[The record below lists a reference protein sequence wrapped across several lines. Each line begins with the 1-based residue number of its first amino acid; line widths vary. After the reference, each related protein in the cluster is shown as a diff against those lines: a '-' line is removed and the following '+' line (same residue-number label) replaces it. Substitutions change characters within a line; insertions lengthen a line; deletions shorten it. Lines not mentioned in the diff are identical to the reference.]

1 MSDNSRHQAEAQ
13 LASIKEMLQAVEN
26 AADDDE
32 REAAEQ
38 AIYDDPLA
46 VDVRSGWVNAWAA
59 EFEPVEYRVLLC
71 TGGPAVQLEG
81 ELDDRNQPYNVQLQ
95 HQDWFE
101 PWQTVPLNAEDTK
114 ALLTYVRH
122 FFPY

>member
-1 MSDNSRHQAEAQ
+1 MSDNSRHQAEVQ
-13 LASIKEMLQAVEN
+13 LASIKKMLEAVEN
-26 AADDDE
+26 AADDE

-46 VDVRSGWVNAWAA
+46 VDVRSGWVNVWTT

-101 PWQTVPLNAEDTK
+101 PWQTVPLTAEDTET
-114 ALLTYVRH
+114 LLTYARY
-122 FFPY
+122 FLPY

>member
-1 MSDNSRHQAEAQ
+1 MSDNSRHQAEVQ
-13 LASIKEMLQAVEN
+13 LTTIKEMLQAVEN
-26 AADDDE
+26 AADDE

-46 VDVRSGWVNAWAA
+46 VDVRSGWVNVWTT

-101 PWQTVPLNAEDTK
+101 PWQTVPLTAEDTET
-114 ALLTYVRH
+114 LLTYARY
-122 FFPY
+122 FLPY

>member
-1 MSDNSRHQAEAQ
+1 MSDNSRQQAEVQ
-13 LASIKEMLQAVEN
+13 LATIKEMLQAVEN
-26 AADDDE
+26 AADDE

-46 VDVRSGWVNAWAA
+46 VDVRSGWVNVWTA

-101 PWQTVPLNAEDTK
+101 PWQTVPLTAEDTE
-114 ALLTYVRH
+114 ALLTYVRY
-122 FFPY
+122 FLPY

>member
-1 MSDNSRHQAEAQ
+1 MSQNSCDQAFAQ

-26 AADDDE
+26 ATDDE

-46 VDVRSGWVNAWAA
+46 VDVRSGWVNVWAA

-101 PWQTVPLNAEDTK
+101 PWQTVPLTAEDTET
-114 ALLTYVRH
+114 LLAYVRH

>member
-1 MSDNSRHQAEAQ
+1 MSDNSRHQAEVQ
-13 LASIKEMLQAVEN
+13 LTTIKAMLQAVEN
-26 AADDDE
+26 ATGDE
-32 REAAEQ
+32 REAART

-46 VDVRSGWVNAWAA
+46 VDVRSGWVNVWAA

-101 PWQTVPLNAEDTK
+101 PWQTVPLNAEDTE
-114 ALLTYVRH
+114 ALLTYVRYSL
-122 FFPY
+122 PY

>member
-1 MSDNSRHQAEAQ
+1 MSQNSCDQAFAQ
-13 LASIKEMLQAVEN
+13 LASIKAMLKAVEN
-26 AADDDE
+26 ATDDE

-46 VDVRSGWVNAWAA
+46 VDVRSGWVNVWTA
-59 EFEPVEYRVLLC
+59 EFEPVEYRILLC

-81 ELDDRNQPYNVQLQ
+81 ELDDRNQPYNVQLR

-101 PWQTVPLNAEDTK
+101 PWQTVPLTAEDTET
-114 ALLTYVRH
+114 LLTYARH

>member
-1 MSDNSRHQAEAQ
+1 MSQNSCDQAFAQ
-13 LASIKEMLQAVEN
+13 LASIKEMLRAVEN
-26 AADDDE
+26 AADDE

-38 AIYDDPLA
+38 AIYDDPLE
-46 VDVRSGWVNAWAA
+46 VSVRCASWSSPYDNL
-59 EFEPVEYRVLLC
+59 EPDEYRVLLC
-71 TGGPAVQLEG
+71 TGGPAVQITGDLNEHM
-81 ELDDRNQPYNVQLQ
+81 QPVTARLQ

-114 ALLTYVRH
+114 ALLTYARY

>member
-1 MSDNSRHQAEAQ
+1 MSDNSRHQAEVQ
-13 LASIKEMLQAVEN
+13 LTTIKAMLQAVEN

-46 VDVRSGWVNAWAA
+46 VDVRSGWVNVWTT

-95 HQDWFE
+95 HQDWYE
-101 PWQTVPLNAEDTK
+101 PWQTVPLTAEDTET
-114 ALLTYVRH
+114 LLTYVRH

>member
-1 MSDNSRHQAEAQ
+1 MSQNSCDQAFAQ
-13 LASIKEMLQAVEN
+13 LASIKEMLKAVEN
-26 AADDDE
+26 ATDDE

-46 VDVRSGWVNAWAA
+46 VDVRSGWVNVWAA

-101 PWQTVPLNAEDTK
+101 PWQTVPLTAEDTET
-114 ALLTYVRH
+114 LLTYARY
-122 FFPY
+122 FLPY

>member
-1 MSDNSRHQAEAQ
+1 MSDNSREQALAQ
-13 LASIKEMLQAVEN
+13 LQSIKAMLEAVAN
-26 AADDDE
+26 AADDE

-46 VDVRSGWVNAWAA
+46 VDVRSGWVNVWTT

-101 PWQTVPLNAEDTK
+101 PWQTVPLTAEDTET
-114 ALLTYVRH
+114 LLTYVRH

>member
-1 MSDNSRHQAEAQ
+1 MSDNSREQALAQ
-13 LASIKEMLQAVEN
+13 LQSIKAMLQAVEN
-26 AADDDE
+26 ATDDE
-32 REAAEQ
+32 LESAEQ

-46 VDVRSGWVNAWAA
+46 VDVRSGWVNVWTT
-59 EFEPVEYRVLLC
+59 EFEPVEYRILLC

-101 PWQTVPLNAEDTK
+101 PWQTVPLTAEDTET
-114 ALLTYVRH
+114 LLTYVRH

>member
-1 MSDNSRHQAEAQ
+1 MSQNSCDQAFAQ

-26 AADDDE
+26 AADDE

-46 VDVRSGWVNAWAA
+46 VDVRSGWVNVWTT

-81 ELDDRNQPYNVQLQ
+81 ELDDRKQPYNVQLQ

-101 PWQTVPLNAEDTK
+101 PWQTVPLTAEDTET
-114 ALLTYVRH
+114 LLTYVRY

>member
-1 MSDNSRHQAEAQ
+1 MSDNSRQQAEVQ
-13 LASIKEMLQAVEN
+13 LASIKKMLEAVEN
-26 AADDDE
+26 ATDDA

-46 VDVRSGWVNAWAA
+46 VDVRSGWVNVWTT

-101 PWQTVPLNAEDTK
+101 PWQTVPLTAEDTET
-114 ALLTYVRH
+114 LLTYVRH

>member
-1 MSDNSRHQAEAQ
+1 MSDNSRQQAEAQ
-13 LASIKEMLQAVEN
+13 LTAIKEMLQAVEN
-26 AADDDE
+26 AADDE

-46 VDVRSGWVNAWAA
+46 VDVRSGWVNVWTA

-81 ELDDRNQPYNVQLQ
+81 ELDDRNQPCNVQLQ

-101 PWQTVPLNAEDTK
+101 PWQTVPLNAEDTE
-114 ALLTYVRH
+114 ALLTYVRY
-122 FFPY
+122 FLPY

>member
-1 MSDNSRHQAEAQ
+1 MSDNSRQQAEAQ
-13 LASIKEMLQAVEN
+13 LTTIKEMLQAVEN
-26 AADDDE
+26 ATDDE

-46 VDVRSGWVNAWAA
+46 VDVRSGWVNVWTT

-101 PWQTVPLNAEDTK
+101 PWQTVPLTAEDTET
-114 ALLTYVRH
+114 LLTYARH

>member
-1 MSDNSRHQAEAQ
+1 MSDNSRHQAEVQ

-26 AADDDE
+26 ATDDE
-32 REAAEQ
+32 REAART

-46 VDVRSGWVNAWAA
+46 VDVRSGWVSVWAT

-101 PWQTVPLNAEDTK
+101 PWQTVPLTAEDTET
-114 ALLTYVRH
+114 LLTYARY
-122 FFPY
+122 FLPY

>member
-1 MSDNSRHQAEAQ
+1 MSDNSRHQAEVQ
-13 LASIKEMLQAVEN
+13 LASIKKMLEAVEN
-26 AADDDE
+26 AADDE

-46 VDVRSGWVNAWAA
+46 VDVRSGWVNTWTT

-101 PWQTVPLNAEDTK
+101 PWQTVPLTAEDTET
-114 ALLTYVRH
+114 LLTYVRH

>member
-1 MSDNSRHQAEAQ
+1 MSDNSRQQAEVQ
-13 LASIKEMLQAVEN
+13 LTTIKAMLEAVAN
-26 AADDDE
+26 ATGNE
-32 REAAEQ
+32 REAART

-46 VDVRSGWVNAWAA
+46 VDVRSGWVNVWAA

-81 ELDDRNQPYNVQLQ
+81 ELDDMNQPYNVQLQ

-101 PWQTVPLNAEDTK
+101 PWQTVPLTAEDTET
-114 ALLTYVRH
+114 LLTYVRH

>member
-1 MSDNSRHQAEAQ
+1 MSDNSRHQAEVQ
-13 LASIKEMLQAVEN
+13 LTTIKAMLQAVEN
-26 AADDDE
+26 AADDE

-46 VDVRSGWVNAWAA
+46 VDVRSGWVNVWTT

-81 ELDDRNQPYNVQLQ
+81 ELDDRGQPYNVQLQ

-101 PWQTVPLNAEDTK
+101 PWQTVPLTAEDTET
-114 ALLTYVRH
+114 LLTYARH

>member
-1 MSDNSRHQAEAQ
+1 MLEAV
-13 LASIKEMLQAVEN
+13 AN
-26 AADDDE
+26 ATDDE
-32 REAAEQ
+32 REAART

-46 VDVRSGWVNAWAA
+46 VDVRSGWVNVWAA
-59 EFEPVEYRVLLC
+59 EFEPVEYRILLC

-101 PWQTVPLNAEDTK
+101 PWQTVPLTAEDTET
-114 ALLTYVRH
+114 LLTYARH

>member
-1 MSDNSRHQAEAQ
+1 MSDNSRQQAEVQ
-13 LASIKEMLQAVEN
+13 LATIKEMLQAVEN
-26 AADDDE
+26 AADDE

-46 VDVRSGWVNAWAA
+46 VDVRSGWVNVWTT

-101 PWQTVPLNAEDTK
+101 PWQTVPLTAEDTET
-114 ALLTYVRH
+114 LLTYVRH

>member
-1 MSDNSRHQAEAQ
+1 MSDNSRRQAEVQ
-13 LASIKEMLQAVEN
+13 LTTIKEMLQTVEN
-26 AADDDE
+26 ATDDE

-46 VDVRSGWVNAWAA
+46 VDVRSGWVNVWTT

-101 PWQTVPLNAEDTK
+101 PWQTVPLTAEDTET
-114 ALLTYVRH
+114 LLTYARY
-122 FFPY
+122 FLPY

>member
-1 MSDNSRHQAEAQ
+1 MSQNSCDQAFAQ

-26 AADDDE
+26 AADDE

-46 VDVRSGWVNAWAA
+46 VDVRSGWVSVWTT
-59 EFEPVEYRVLLC
+59 EFDPVEYRVLLC

-101 PWQTVPLNAEDTK
+101 PWQTVPLTAEDTET
-114 ALLTYVRH
+114 LLTYVRY

>member
-1 MSDNSRHQAEAQ
+1 MSDNSRQQAEAQ
-13 LASIKEMLQAVEN
+13 LTTIKEMLQAVEN
-26 AADDDE
+26 TTDDE
-32 REAAEQ
+32 REAART

-46 VDVRSGWVNAWAA
+46 VDVRSGWVNVWAA

-101 PWQTVPLNAEDTK
+101 PWQTVPLTAEDTET
-114 ALLTYVRH
+114 LLTYARY
-122 FFPY
+122 FLPY

>member
-1 MSDNSRHQAEAQ
+1 MSQNSCDQAFAQ
-13 LASIKEMLQAVEN
+13 LTSIKAMLKAVEN
-26 AADDDE
+26 ATDVE

-38 AIYDDPLA
+38 AIYDDPLE
-46 VDVRSGWVNAWAA
+46 VDVRSGWVNVWTT
-59 EFEPVEYRVLLC
+59 EFEPVEYRILLC

-101 PWQTVPLNAEDTK
+101 PWQTVPLTAEDTET
-114 ALLTYVRH
+114 LLTYVRH

>member
-1 MSDNSRHQAEAQ
+1 MSDNSRHQAEVQ
-13 LASIKEMLQAVEN
+13 LASIKAMLEAVAN
-26 AADDDE
+26 ATDDE
-32 REAAEQ
+32 REAART

-46 VDVRSGWVNAWAA
+46 VDVRSGWVNVWAA

-95 HQDWFE
+95 HQDWSD
-101 PWQTVPLNAEDTK
+101 PSQTVPLTAEDTET
-114 ALLTYVRH
+114 LLNYVRH

>member
-1 MSDNSRHQAEAQ
+1 MSDNSRHQAEVQ
-13 LASIKEMLQAVEN
+13 LASIKKMLEAVEN
-26 AADDDE
+26 ATDDE

-46 VDVRSGWVNAWAA
+46 VDVRSGWVNVWTT

-101 PWQTVPLNAEDTK
+101 PWQTVPLNAEDTE
-114 ALLTYVRH
+114 ALLTYARY
-122 FFPY
+122 FLPY

>member
-1 MSDNSRHQAEAQ
+1 MSDNSRHQAEVQ

-26 AADDDE
+26 AADDE

-46 VDVRSGWVNAWAA
+46 VDVRSGWVNVWTT

-101 PWQTVPLNAEDTK
+101 PWQTVPLTAEDTET
-114 ALLTYVRH
+114 LLTYVRH

>member
-1 MSDNSRHQAEAQ
+1 MSQNSCDQAFAQ
-13 LASIKEMLQAVEN
+13 LASIKEMLKAVEN
-26 AADDDE
+26 ATDDE

-46 VDVRSGWVNAWAA
+46 VDVRSGWVNVWTT
-59 EFEPVEYRVLLC
+59 EFEPVEYRILLC

-101 PWQTVPLNAEDTK
+101 PWQTVPLTAEDTET
-114 ALLTYVRH
+114 LLAYVRH

>member
-1 MSDNSRHQAEAQ
+1 MSDNSRQQAEVQ
-13 LASIKEMLQAVEN
+13 LTTIKAMLEAVAN
-26 AADDDE
+26 ATDDE
-32 REAAEQ
+32 LEAAEQ

-46 VDVRSGWVNAWAA
+46 VDVRSGWVNVWTV

-101 PWQTVPLNAEDTK
+101 PWQTVPLTAEDTET
-114 ALLTYVRH
+114 LLTYVRH

>member
-1 MSDNSRHQAEAQ
+1 MSDNSRHQAEVQ
-13 LASIKEMLQAVEN
+13 LATIKEMLQAVAN
-26 AADDDE
+26 ATDDE

-46 VDVRSGWVNAWAA
+46 VDVRSGWVNVWTT

-71 TGGPAVQLEG
+71 AGGPAVQLEG

-101 PWQTVPLNAEDTK
+101 PWQTVPLNAEDTE
-114 ALLTYVRH
+114 ALLTYVRY
-122 FFPY
+122 FLPY

>member
-1 MSDNSRHQAEAQ
+1 MSDNSRQQAEVQ
-13 LASIKEMLQAVEN
+13 LASIKKMLEAVEN
-26 AADDDE
+26 ATDDA

-46 VDVRSGWVNAWAA
+46 VDVRSGWVNVWTT
-59 EFEPVEYRVLLC
+59 EFEPVEYRILLC

-101 PWQTVPLNAEDTK
+101 PWQTVPLTAEDTET
-114 ALLTYVRH
+114 LLTYVRH

>member
-1 MSDNSRHQAEAQ
+1 MSDNSRRQAEVQ
-13 LASIKEMLQAVEN
+13 LTTIKEMLQAVEN
-26 AADDDE
+26 ATDDE

-46 VDVRSGWVNAWAA
+46 VDVRSGWVNVWTT

-101 PWQTVPLNAEDTK
+101 PWQTVPLTAEDTET
-114 ALLTYVRH
+114 LLTYVRH

>member
-1 MSDNSRHQAEAQ
+1 MSQNSCDQAFAQ

-26 AADDDE
+26 AADDE

-38 AIYDDPLA
+38 AIYDDPLE
-46 VDVRSGWVNAWAA
+46 VSVRCTSWSSPQDPL
-59 EFEPVEYRVLLC
+59 EPDEYRTLLC
-71 TGGPAVQLEG
+71 TGGPAVQITGDLNEHM
-81 ELDDRNQPYNVQLQ
+81 QPVTAHLQ

-101 PWQTVPLNAEDTK
+101 PWQTVPLTAEDTET
-114 ALLTYVRH
+114 LLTYVRH

>member
-1 MSDNSRHQAEAQ
+1 MSQNSCDQAFAQ
-13 LASIKEMLQAVEN
+13 LASIKEMLKAVEN
-26 AADDDE
+26 ATDDE

-46 VDVRSGWVNAWAA
+46 VDVRSGWVSVWTT
-59 EFEPVEYRVLLC
+59 EFKPVEYRVLLC

-81 ELDDRNQPYNVQLQ
+81 ELDDRNRPYNVQLQ

>member
-1 MSDNSRHQAEAQ
+1 MSDNSREQARAQ
-13 LASIKEMLQAVEN
+13 LQSIKAMLEAVTN
-26 AADDDE
+26 AADDE

-46 VDVRSGWVNAWAA
+46 VDVRSGWVNVWTT

-101 PWQTVPLNAEDTK
+101 PWQTVPLTAEDTET
-114 ALLTYVRH
+114 LLAYVRY